1 MPGKKKNKK
10 CNILLQ
16 WFVYYNYNDTMRKI
30 FFSILLII
38 TGYSASAQKEIVL
51 NYQEVDYKKI
61 HFGFTIGFNTMD
73 FKLTPSMNTYGV
85 DEAMLVPEI
94 NKLTPGFHVAVIS
107 SLRLNEYFDLRFLPG
122 ISLGQRNILFYDE
135 NNQVDSEMKI
145 ESTFID
151 IPLVLKYKA
160 IRIKNTRP
168 YLVGGLNFR
177 RDMARNKDFNEDEGV
192 YIKLNPFDIYYEIG
206 FGFDFYLAYFKL
218 STEIK
223 YSIGTFNVVS
233 SDASE
238 DFPQYANAIEQ
249 LNSRMFMV
257 SFHFE

>member
-1 MPGKKKNKK
+1 
-10 CNILLQ
+10 
-16 WFVYYNYNDTMRKI
+16 MRKTFLFI
-30 FFSILLII
+30 FLII
-38 TGYSASAQKEIVL
+38 TGFSTFAQKEIIL

-61 HFGFTIGFNTMD
+61 HFGFTVGFNTMD
-73 FKLTPSMNTYGV
+73 FKLTPTMNTYGT
-85 DEAMLVPEI
+85 DSSLLVPEI
-94 NKLTPGFHVAVIS
+94 NKLVPGFHVAIVS
-107 SLRLNEYFDLRFLPG
+107 SLKLNEYFDLRFLPG

-135 NNQVDSEMKI
+135 NNQIDSEMKI

-151 IPLVLKYKA
+151 IPILIKYKA
-160 IRIKNTRP
+160 TRINNTRP
-168 YLVGGLNFR
+168 YLVGGLNIR
-177 RDMARNKDFNEDEGV
+177 RDMARNKEFNEDENI
-192 YIKLNPFDIYYEIG
+192 YIKLKPMDIYYEIG
-206 FGFDFYLAYFKL
+206 FGFDFYLAFFKL

-223 YSIGTFNVVS
+223 YSVGTLNVVS

>member
-1 MPGKKKNKK
+1 
-10 CNILLQ
+10 
-16 WFVYYNYNDTMRKI
+16 MRKI
-30 FFSILLII
+30 ILIILLFVV
-38 TGYSASAQKEIVL
+38 GFSVSAQKEIIL

-61 HFGFTIGFNTMD
+61 HFGFTVGFNTMD
-73 FKLTPSMNTYGV
+73 FKLTPTLDTYGA
-85 DEAMLVPEI
+85 DSAMLVPEI
-94 NKLTPGFHVAVIS
+94 NKLVPGFHVAVVS
-107 SLRLNEYFDLRFLPG
+107 SLKLNEYFDLRFLPG

-135 NNQVDSEMKI
+135 NNKVDSEMKI

-151 IPLVLKYKA
+151 IPIIIKYKA
-160 IRIKNTRP
+160 TRINNTRP
-168 YLVGGLNFR
+168 YLIGGLNIR
-177 RDMARNKDFNEDEGV
+177 RDMARNKEFNEDEKI

-223 YSIGTFNVVS
+223 YSVGTFNVVS
-233 SDASE
+233 SEASE

-249 LNSRMFMV
+249 MNSRMFMV